1 MNWFKQSSNKDFVA
15 RVKKMLK
22 EHPFTQAIAA
32 YYNIPLS
39 EIDDGLEIEIAD
51 LDGKYAEGNG
61 KLIRLNRKV
70 IDENFFRDGFHYVI
84 HEFFHWLKRR
94 SEDKFYFN
102 DPEEIQS
109 FVLQMSWQIVNGKSY
124 GSDNC
129 YDLFAVG
136 VYETNDPN
144 GKLRYLSEDY
154 YFSRLW
160 ASIGGEVWADVSQPL
175 SHFGTQQFRGHVGSM
190 FVAPDKKV

>member
-109 FVLQMSWQIVNGKSY
+109 FVLQMSWQIVNGKSPEEVKKMMY
-124 GSDNC
+124 
-129 YDLFAVG
+129 
-136 VYETNDPN
+136 PI
-144 GKLRYLSEDY
+144 
-154 YFSRLW
+154 
-160 ASIGGEVWADVSQPL
+160 IG
-175 SHFGTQQFRGHVGSM
+175 SHFENNERKLKFVFKEMLEKAIYLANIYEKEKNFSM
-190 FVAPDKKV
+190 I